1 MSAATLNGQ
10 FAPPQAMHAAGNG
23 NGIATGNGMGQPLAH
38 PVTSRHAGQVY
49 AGLVPTITRYLEVKA
64 WQRECEAEGRRMD
77 KEAKTLE
84 KSLTDALEANGGT
97 MEAGDYR
104 LSFAMVPGVPSY
116 KGICERHIAPAVLL
130 AEVNATPQRQ
140 KLVIDS

>member
-10 FAPPQAMHAAGNG
+10 FARPQAMTAAGNAAVNVQG
-23 NGIATGNGMGQPLAH
+23 NGLGQPLAD
-38 PVTSRHAGQVY
+38 PTTSRHAGQVY
-49 AGLVPTITRYLEVKA
+49 AGLIPTIVRYLEVKA

-84 KSLTDALEANGGT
+84 KALTDALEANGGKL
-97 MEAGDYR
+97 EAGDYR
-104 LSFAMVPGVPSY
+104 LSFGFVAGIPGY

-130 AEVNATPQRQ
+130 EEINATPQRR